1 MFNPDT
7 GLFHLIGDASLVSI
21 LGTAYPI
28 TVTGTFTLVPNPG
41 LGAAL
46 FISEAPPLN
55 LDSLLAAFIKSTDC
69 VSFSG
74 GSCTLSD
81 AAAQGSGKAPGKR
94 AAGEVCR

>member
-1 MFNPDT
+1 MKIRT
-7 GLFHLIGDASLVSI
+7 GA
-21 LGTAYPI
+21 AYPI
-28 TVTGTFTLVPNPG
+28 TITGILQLVLNPG

-55 LDSLLAAFIKSTDC
+55 LDALLAAFIKSTDC

-81 AAAQGSGKAPGKR
+81 AVAQGSGKAPVKG
-94 AAGEVCR
+94 AIGGVCR